1 VASEE
6 SGWSV
11 VCGMQGIAGILWFS
25 IMYFEIL
32 AALVYWGFRL
42 PGTSEARV
50 GFPVPGQ
57 ARRTSIVVGKRVAYA
72 E

>member
-1 VASEE
+1 MV
-6 SGWSV
+6 GCVRNTRYRWRLVVSV
-11 VCGMQGIAGILWFS
+11 
-25 IMYFEIL
+25 MYFEIS
-32 AALVYWGFRL
+32 AALVYWEFRL
-42 PGTSEARV
+42 PGTSEVRV